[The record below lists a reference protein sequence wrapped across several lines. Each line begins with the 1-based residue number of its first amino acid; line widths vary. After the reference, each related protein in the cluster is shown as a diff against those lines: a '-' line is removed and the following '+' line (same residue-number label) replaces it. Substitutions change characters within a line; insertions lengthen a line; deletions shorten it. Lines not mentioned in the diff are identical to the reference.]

1 MTLVLTEEQ
10 TMLADAARAFLSDR
24 APVDHLRALRES
36 GDDAGLSRELWAE
49 IAELGWPAV
58 LVPEGD
64 GGLGYGYL
72 GVGLLLQQ
80 CGRTLTPTPLLATA
94 MMGVAALTRFGSDAQ
109 RRALLPRIA
118 AGEHLLAIAVD
129 DDGRHRPAISNCTA
143 VVQDGGYVL
152 SGSKVAV
159 IDGQVANTLIV
170 SATSGDAGD
179 LSLFRVST
187 DSDGI
192 SVNVEEHFDTHKA
205 ATVSFDAVHLE
216 GDAILGERDHGA
228 GALEF
233 ILDVG
238 RIGQSAELLGIA
250 EEAFER
256 TVRYLKERKQFG
268 VPIGSFQAL
277 QHRAAIMFG
286 EIELSRSAVL
296 HALQSLDNDAA
307 DLPRIASMTKAK
319 LAETAH
325 TVTTEAVQMHGGI
338 GMTDEFDIGF
348 FLKRCQILETLYGDR
363 YYHVDRYARLQ
374 GY

>member
-1 MTLVLTEEQ
+1 MALMLTEEQ
-10 TMLADAARAFLSDR
+10 SMLADAARVFLKDR
-24 APVDHLRALRES
+24 APVGHLRALRES
-36 GDDAGLSRELWAE
+36 GADAGISRELWSE

-58 LVPEGD
+58 LVPED
-64 GGLGYGYL
+64 QGGLGYGYH
-72 GVGLLLQQ
+72 GIGLLLQQ

-94 MMGVAALTRFGSDAQ
+94 MMGVAGLARYGSDPQ
-109 RRALLPRIA
+109 RGAILPGIA

-129 DDGRHRPAISNCTA
+129 DDSRHRPAISNCKA
-143 VVQDGGYVL
+143 VTQDGGYSL
-152 SGSKVAV
+152 SGRKVAV

-170 SATSGDAGD
+170 SAATGDAGE
-179 LSLFRVST
+179 LSLFLVAT
-187 DSDGI
+187 DSDGVSI
-192 SVNVEEHFDTHKA
+192 DVEDHFDTHKA
-205 ATVSFDAVHLE
+205 AAVSFDNVRLDSDAV
-216 GDAILGERDHGA
+216 LGKRGQGA

-256 TVRYLKERKQFG
+256 TIGYLKERKQFG

-296 HALQSLDNDAA
+296 HALQSLDKDAA

-338 GMTDEFDIGF
+338 GMTDEYDIGF
-348 FLKRCQILETLYGDR
+348 FLKRSQILETLYGDR
-363 YYHVDRYARLQ
+363 YYHVDRYAGIR

>member
-1 MTLVLTEEQ
+1 M
-10 TMLADAARAFLSDR
+10 R
-24 APVDHLRALRES
+24 
-36 GDDAGLSRELWAE
+36 
-49 IAELGWPAV
+49 
-58 LVPEGD
+58 
-64 GGLGYGYL
+64 
-72 GVGLLLQQ
+72 
-80 CGRTLTPTPLLATA
+80 
-94 MMGVAALTRFGSDAQ
+94 Q
-109 RRALLPRIA
+109 R
-118 AGEHLLAIAVD
+118 
-129 DDGRHRPAISNCTA
+129 
-143 VVQDGGYVL
+143 
-152 SGSKVAV
+152 
-159 IDGQVANTLIV
+159 
-170 SATSGDAGD
+170 
-179 LSLFRVST
+179 
-187 DSDGI
+187 
-192 SVNVEEHFDTHKA
+192 HFIDTHKA
-205 ATVSFDAVHLE
+205 ATISFDNVRL
-216 GDAILGERDHGA
+216 DSDTVLGEHGQGA

-256 TVRYLKERKQFG
+256 TIGYLKERKQFG

-296 HALQSLDNDAA
+296 HALQSLDGGAG